1 MKIKLLSWFI
11 LGAIFL
17 GAWSV
22 ISDQPAYSGTFEP
35 ILDLSTLDGSNGFVI
50 KGINA
55 GDNLGQ
61 SGSWVGD
68 FNDDGFEDLII
79 AAYHASPDG
88 KHSAGESYVVFG
100 TNAGFPASF
109 DLSTLDGTN
118 GFVIKGINAG
128 DNLGGWNLENGVSE
142 AGDVNGD
149 GIDDIIIG
157 APEADPDGK
166 YSAGESY
173 VVFGTNAG
181 FPASFDL
188 STLDGTNGFVI
199 KGVDPYD
206 RSGGFVSEAGD
217 VNGDGF
223 DDIIIRCGFNK
234 NCVVFGSS
242 SIFAASLELSALN
255 GSNGF
260 VINGSGQACFASG
273 AGDVNGDGIE
283 DLIIGANLANG
294 YAGESYV
301 VFGSNAGFPASFY
314 LSTLDGTNGFVIK
327 GIDPHDQSGHSVS
340 EAGDFNGDG
349 LSDVI
354 IGAWGADPGGESYVV
369 FGSNAGFAASLEL
382 AALNGTNGFVIKGI
396 DPYEYSG
403 WSVSSAGD
411 VNGDGFDD
419 IIIGELQGGY
429 MVFGSNTS
437 FAASLELSALNGD
450 NGFAITGINNSHSAV
465 SRAGDI
471 NGDGLDDV
479 IIGDPSSSISNAYAG
494 ASYVVYGKTSAT
506 PDIGVSPASHD
517 FGNVQW
523 SQTSTAMFTVS
534 NVGSGKLTIVAI
546 TLADAMGVFSITSAP
561 SSPPDLQA
569 GDSITVEVTFSPSAI
584 QAYSGVLK
592 IESNDADEPLI
603 EISLRG
609 TGVLDDTPSEQV
621 VAVID
626 YIEDSIAN
634 EELTGEGP
642 GNSADNKVNA
652 LINMIEAAGD
662 LLEAG
667 QTTEGCQQLADIYLK
682 VDGVSPSPDFVS
694 GLATEGLTNVIEGLM
709 TFYGCQ

>member
-1 MKIKLLSWFI
+1 MKIKLLSWFV

-35 ILDLSTLDGSNGFVI
+35 ILELSTLDGSNGFVI
-50 KGINA
+50 NGINA
-55 GDNLGQ
+55 YDSLGQ

-79 AAYHASPDG
+79 AARHASPDG
-88 KHSAGESYVVFG
+88 RTSAGECYIVFGTNAGFPANFDLSTLDGTNGFVIKGINAGDCLGGVNVENGVSEAGDVNGDGVDDIIIGAFEADPDGKYSAGESYVVFG
-100 TNAGFPASF
+100 SNAGFPASF

-118 GFVIKGINAG
+118 GFVIKGI
-128 DNLGGWNLENGVSE
+128 S
-142 AGDVNGD
+142 
-149 GIDDIIIG
+149 
-157 APEADPDGK
+157 
-166 YSAGESY
+166 
-173 VVFGTNAG
+173 
-181 FPASFDL
+181 
-188 STLDGTNGFVI
+188 
-199 KGVDPYD
+199 PYD
-206 RSGGFVSEAGD
+206 RSGMFVSEAGD

-242 SIFAASLELSALN
+242 AGFAASLELSDLN

-314 LSTLDGTNGFVIK
+314 LSTLNGTNGFVIK
-327 GIDPHDQSGHSVS
+327 GIDPYDQSGHSVS

-354 IGAWGADPGGESYVV
+354 IGACGADPGGESYVV
-369 FGSNAGFAASLEL
+369 FGSNAGFSASLEL

-411 VNGDGFDD
+411 FNGDGVDD
-419 IIIGELQGGY
+419 IIIGALQGGY

-437 FAASLELSALNGD
+437 FSASLELSALNGD
-450 NGFAITGINNSHSAV
+450 NGFAISGINNSHSAV

-479 IIGDPSSSISNAYAG
+479 IIGDPSSSNSNAYAG

-506 PDIGVSPASHD
+506 PDIEVSPASHD
-517 FGNVQW
+517 FELVCG
-523 SQTSTAMFTVS
+523 
-534 NVGSGKLTIVAI
+534 
-546 TLADAMGVFSITSAP
+546 TL
-561 SSPPDLQA
+561 
-569 GDSITVEVTFSPSAI
+569 
-584 QAYSGVLK
+584 
-592 IESNDADEPLI
+592 
-603 EISLRG
+603 ISL
-609 TGVLDDTPSEQV
+609 
-621 VAVID
+621 
-626 YIEDSIAN
+626 
-634 EELTGEGP
+634 
-642 GNSADNKVNA
+642 
-652 LINMIEAAGD
+652 
-662 LLEAG
+662 
-667 QTTEGCQQLADIYLK
+667 
-682 VDGVSPSPDFVS
+682 
-694 GLATEGLTNVIEGLM
+694 
-709 TFYGCQ
+709 